1 MSEGTGRHTNFYG
14 EIFVRRTGI
23 CIIISAIALTTIPG
37 AATANSSSPIL
48 RDSFPIGSSD
58 GILCQVQDRS
68 IENKAKNNMFDRSWA
83 VVCRDSA
90 RPVGF
95 VYSSRSGEQDLLARI
110 SPHRSEPVTCSATE
124 VRATVGDFR
133 HTACRLAAEP
143 VAYSLVVGSQDG
155 TSYVAEGL
163 AAYDSATLLALKSIL
178 QNTIAEG
185 KIDVASTSVE
195 DPFAFARVQAATLK
209 PDQALAEGYR
219 RNLSGNYAEAAA
231 FFETL
236 QQRTSGMKGEDINP
250 HEYLINRALQ
260 KSNLGEFAEAD
271 ELFEQANA
279 LNNVDPVT
287 ERLQRNFEAMHLLN
301 QGLFGAAIERLDMP
315 LETSLQ
321 EQMTVTERLEITAPI
336 SSRINGSV
344 RTRNLLGFVDE
355 TKLSARERAEI
366 IDAQALQLSGTAQ
379 RLKGDRESARRSL
392 VSAYNRAV
400 AVRDGRV
407 TSITRLR
414 AQTLAE
420 LSLISEADGDLQ
432 EAEQLLRGG
441 LDLLNI
447 QYPETRAVNGAKA
460 RLAAFLLRR
469 GKTTEARRLYGE
481 VVESSLGKRSAISGL
496 ANQLAPY
503 FRLLAEDDT
512 ATEQFFKA
520 SQILIRP
527 GVAETQ
533 AVLARELSGG
543 TDEAARLFRQSTN
556 LARNIERL
564 RMRFAALSRV
574 EQTPSVARQ
583 AADLASE
590 IETLEKSQQ
599 FTQVKLSEF
608 PQYRVVGDRFLSLA
622 ELRATM
628 QPAESYMRMAIIGG
642 DIFMFYTDKS
652 AANVYRVPLDE
663 AALDQK
669 VDTLRASISV
679 FENGQNVTYPFD
691 IEAARD
697 LYGALF
703 GPVAD
708 RLARA
713 RHLIFEPDG
722 AMLRLPVNLLVADDA
737 SVAQYLAR
745 SEAPDAD
752 PFDFTGVNWLGRDL
766 DISTAVSSR
775 AFADARAAPQ
785 SDASQQYL
793 GMGRN
798 QPVLGSIIVAAL
810 RGGEQDEDS
819 QCLWPLGQ
827 WNAPIS
833 DRELLMAEGLIGAE
847 NSELITGAAF
857 SDSEILSKNDIDDFR
872 ILHFATHGL
881 VTAPNP
887 SCPAKPA
894 LVTSFGDNG
903 SDGLL
908 AFDEIFDL
916 KLDADIIILSA
927 CDTAGKASVTA
938 TREAGVSSGGGTAL
952 DGLVRSF
959 IGAGGRSV
967 LASHWPAP
975 DEFRATERLINGLF
989 RDGQGQSIA
998 KALRQSQLH
1007 LMDDPITSHPF
1018 YWAGFALIG
1027 DGERSFLPA
1036 SADTSAD
1043 NAADAAATKAALK

>member
-1 MSEGTGRHTNFYG
+1 VRQTC
-14 EIFVRRTGI
+14 IF
-23 CIIISAIALTTIPG
+23 IISSAMALATIPG
-37 AATANSSSPIL
+37 AALAEATPSL

-95 VYSSRSGEQDLLARI
+95 VYASRSPEQDLLGRI
-110 SPHRSEPVTCSATE
+110 RPHRSDPVTCGTTE
-124 VRATVGDFR
+124 AQATVPGFR
-133 HTACRLAAEP
+133 HTACQLREEP
-143 VAYSLVVGSQDG
+143 VAYSVIVGQQNG
-155 TSYVAEGL
+155 VSYVAEGL
-163 AAYDSATLLALKSIL
+163 AAYDSATLLALRSIL
-178 QNTIAEG
+178 QDSIADG
-185 KIDVASTSVE
+185 TIDVASTSIE

-250 HEYLINRALQ
+250 PEYLINRALQ

-271 ELFEQANA
+271 LLFEQAGAQNDG
-279 LNNVDPVT
+279 DPVL
-287 ERLQRNFEAMHLLN
+287 ERLRRNFEAIHLLN
-301 QGLFGAAIERLDMP
+301 QGQFDAAIERIKRP
-315 LETSLQ
+315 LETSLA
-321 EQMTVTERLEITAPI
+321 EQVALTERLEITTPI
-336 SSRINGSV
+336 ASRINGSV

-366 IDAQALQLSGTAQ
+366 LDAQALQLMGTAQ
-379 RLKGDRESARRSL
+379 RLGGDRATARNSL

-400 AVRDGRV
+400 TVRDGRV

-420 LSLISEADGDLQ
+420 LSLISEADGNID
-432 EAEQLLRGG
+432 EAEQLLRDG
-441 LDLLNI
+441 LDLLSI

-469 GKTTEARRLYGE
+469 GKQAEARRLYGE
-481 VVESSLGKRSAISGL
+481 VVDSSLGKRSAISGM

-503 FRLLAEDDT
+503 FRLLAADET

-520 SQILIRP
+520 TQILVRP

-533 AVLARELSGG
+533 AILSRELSGG

-564 RMRFAALSRV
+564 RIRFAALGRI
-574 EQTPSVARQ
+574 EQTASTASQ
-583 AADLASE
+583 KQELASE
-590 IETLEKSQQ
+590 IEALEKSQQ
-599 FTQVKLSEF
+599 FTQVRLSEF
-608 PQYRVVGDRFLSLA
+608 PQYRVVGDRFLGLA
-622 ELRATM
+622 DLRATM
-628 QPAESYMRMAIIGG
+628 KPGEAYMRMAVIGG
-642 DIFMFYTDKS
+642 DIFMFYTDQ
-652 AANVYRVPLDE
+652 AAAKIYRIPLDE
-663 AALDQK
+663 ATLDRT
-669 VDTLRASISV
+669 VDTIRASISAY
-679 FENGQNVTYPFD
+679 ENGQYVTYPFD
-691 IEAARD
+691 IKAARD
-697 LYGALF
+697 LYRALF

-708 RLARA
+708 RLARTK
-713 RHLIFEPDG
+713 HLIFEPDG
-722 AMLRLPVNLLVADDA
+722 AMLRLPVNLLVADDL
-737 SVAQYLAR
+737 SVRQYLDRTEDPA
-745 SEAPDAD
+745 ADA
-752 PFDFTGVNWLGRDL
+752 FDFTGVKWLGRDL
-766 DISTAVSSR
+766 DVSTAVSAR
-775 AFADARAAPQ
+775 AFADARQAPQ
-785 SDASQQYL
+785 SSASQQYL

-798 QPVLGSIIVAAL
+798 QPVLGSTKVAAI
-810 RGGEQDEDS
+810 RGAEQNQDG
-819 QCLWPLGQ
+819 QCQWPLSQ
-827 WNAPIS
+827 WNSPIS
-833 DRELLMAEGLIGAE
+833 DRELLTAQSLVGTQ
-847 NSELITGAAF
+847 NSELVTGAAF
-857 SDSEILSKNDIDDFR
+857 TDSSILSRKDIDDFR

-881 VTAPNP
+881 VTAPSP

-894 LVTSFGDNG
+894 LVTSFGDGG

-927 CDTAGKASVTA
+927 CDTAGKASITA

-975 DEFRATERLINGLF
+975 DAFRATERLISGLF
-989 RDGQGQSIA
+989 SDGRGRSIA
-998 KALRQSQLH
+998 GALRQSQLD
-1007 LMDDPITSHPF
+1007 LMDDPVTSHPF

-1027 DGERSFLPA
+1027 DGSRSFLPS
-1036 SADTSAD
+1036 SANLETNSAKST
-1043 NAADAAATKAALK
+1043 AETKAALK

>member
-1 MSEGTGRHTNFYG
+1 MRQTC
-14 EIFVRRTGI
+14 I
-23 CIIISAIALTTIPG
+23 CIISSAIALATIPG
-37 AATANSSSPIL
+37 AVLAESTPSL

-95 VYSSRSGEQDLLARI
+95 VYASRSPVQDLLGRI
-110 SPHRSEPVTCSATE
+110 RPHRSEPVTCATTE
-124 VRATVGDFR
+124 AQATVPGFR
-133 HTACRLAAEP
+133 HTACQLRDEP
-143 VAYSLVVGSQDG
+143 VAYSVTVGQQDG
-155 TSYVAEGL
+155 VSYVAEGL
-163 AAYDSATLLALKSIL
+163 SAYDSATLLALRSIL
-178 QNTIAEG
+178 QDSIADG
-185 KIDVASTSVE
+185 TIDVATTSVE

-236 QQRTSGMKGEDINP
+236 QQRTSGMEGEDINP
-250 HEYLINRALQ
+250 PEYLINRALQ

-271 ELFEQANA
+271 NLFEQAGA
-279 LNNVDPVT
+279 LGNGDPVT

-301 QGLFGAAIERLDMP
+301 QGRIDAAIERINKP
-315 LETSLQ
+315 LKTSLA
-321 EQMTVTERLEITAPI
+321 EQVALSERLEITTPI
-336 SSRINGSV
+336 ASRINGSA

-366 IDAQALQLSGTAQ
+366 IDAQALQLLGTAQ
-379 RLKGDRESARRSL
+379 RLKGDRATARNSL
-392 VSAYNRAV
+392 ISSYNRAV

-414 AQTLAE
+414 AQTLSE
-420 LSLISEADGDLQ
+420 LSLIAEADGNMD
-432 EAEQLLRGG
+432 EAGQLLRDG
-441 LDLLNI
+441 LDLLSI

-460 RLAAFLLRR
+460 RLAAFLLRS
-469 GKTTEARRLYGE
+469 GKQAEARQLYGE
-481 VVESSLGKRSAISGL
+481 VVESSLGKRSAISGM

-503 FRLLAEDDT
+503 FRLLAEDES
-512 ATEQFFKA
+512 ATDQFFKA
-520 SQILIRP
+520 TQILVRP

-533 AVLARELSGG
+533 ATLSRELSGG

-556 LARNIERL
+556 LTRNIERL
-564 RMRFAALSRV
+564 RMRFVALGRI
-574 EQTPSVARQ
+574 EQTASTASQ
-583 AADLASE
+583 KQELASE
-590 IETLEKSQQ
+590 IEALEKSQQ
-599 FTQVKLSEF
+599 FTQVRLSEF
-608 PQYRVVGDRFLSLA
+608 PQYRAVADRFLSLA
-622 ELRATM
+622 DLRATM
-628 QPAESYMRMAIIGG
+628 KPAEAYMRMAIIGG
-642 DIFMFYTDKS
+642 DIFMFYTDQS
-652 AANVYRVPLDE
+652 AAKIYRVPLDE
-663 AALDQK
+663 AALDRT
-669 VDTLRASISV
+669 VDTIRASISV

-691 IEAARD
+691 IEAARG
-697 LYGALF
+697 LYRALF

-708 RLARA
+708 RLART

-722 AMLRLPVNLLVADDA
+722 GMLRLPVNLLVADDL
-737 SVAQYLAR
+737 SVTRYLDR
-745 SEAPDAD
+745 TEAPEAD
-752 PFDFTGVNWLGRDL
+752 PFDFTGVQWLGRNL
-766 DISTAVSSR
+766 DISTAVSAR
-775 AFADARAAPQ
+775 AFADARRAPQ

-798 QPVLGSIIVAAL
+798 EPVLGSIKVAAM
-810 RGGEQDEDS
+810 RGAEQNRDATC
-819 QCLWPLGQ
+819 QWPLSQ
-827 WNAPIS
+827 WNSPIS
-833 DRELLMAEGLIGAE
+833 DRELLTARSLVGADH
-847 NSELITGAAF
+847 SELITGATF
-857 SDSEILSKNDIDDFR
+857 TDTGILTKQDIDDFR

-881 VTAPNP
+881 VTAPSP

-894 LVTSFGDNG
+894 LVTSFGDGG

-916 KLDADIIILSA
+916 KLDADLIILSA
-927 CDTAGKASVTA
+927 CDTAGRASIEA
-938 TREAGVSSGGGTAL
+938 TRAAGVSSGGGTAL

-989 RDGQGQSIA
+989 SDGRGQSIA
-998 KALRQSQLH
+998 GALRQSQLE
-1007 LMDDPITSHPF
+1007 LMDDPVTSHPF

-1027 DGERSFLPA
+1027 DGSRSFLPENA
-1036 SADTSAD
+1036 NLAANGMTSA
-1043 NAADAAATKAALK
+1043 ATAKAAMDQ